1 VRAPGAARGARERE
15 RAEGVVLLA
24 PADYCREIEAYL
36 CRKNDGHL
44 IRIVGPAFELVARWA
59 EQGIP
64 FNVACAG
71 IDRSFER
78 YYRKGP
84 RRRPVRVEFC
94 EADVL
99 DAFDDWRRAVGVRS
113 HPSLHRPKET
123 DDLGDEASRHPRR
136 LSLVIHIER
145 AIARLTTLRGGPA
158 SGMDASVAD
167 AVRDL
172 DAMLGEARRA
182 RGDAR
187 EAIVQRLA
195 SIDES
200 LIAAVMTTLD
210 DEGRRRAEHEA
221 KDALAP
227 FRDRMS
233 PDAFQRACQAA
244 LRRSVREH
252 FGLPTVRYD
261 GG

>member
-1 VRAPGAARGARERE
+1 MI
-15 RAEGVVLLA
+15 LA

-44 IRIVGPAFELVARWA
+44 IRIVGPAFELVTRWA
-59 EQGIP
+59 EQGVP

-71 IDRSFER
+71 IDRYFER

-99 DAFDDWRRAVGVRS
+99 DAFDDWRRAVGVRG
-113 HPSLHRPKET
+113 HPALHRP
-123 DDLGDEASRHPRR
+123 DADGDLGDEASRHPRR
-136 LSLVIHIER
+136 PSLALHIER
-145 AIARLTTLRGGPA
+145 AVARLTALRGGA
-158 SGMDASVAD
+158 EAALDAGFAA
-167 AVRDL
+167 AVREL
-172 DAMLGEARRA
+172 DTMRGDARRA
-182 RGDAR
+182 RGESRD
-187 EAIVQRLA
+187 AIVRRLA
-195 SIDES
+195 SIDAS

-210 DEGRRRAEHEA
+210 DDGRRQVEREA

-227 FRDRMS
+227 FRDRM
-233 PDAFQRACQAA
+233 PADAFQRASQAA
-244 LRRSVREH
+244 LRRSVRER
-252 FGLPTVRYD
+252 FGLPTVSYD

>member
-1 VRAPGAARGARERE
+1 
-15 RAEGVVLLA
+15 VLLA

-44 IRIVGPAFELVARWA
+44 IRIVGPAFELVTRWA
-59 EQGIP
+59 EQGVP

-113 HPSLHRPKET
+113 HPALHRPNAD
-123 DDLGDEASRHPRR
+123 DDLGAEASRHPRR
-136 LSLVIHIER
+136 PSLALHIER
-145 AIARLTTLRGGPA
+145 AVARLTALRSGAAATLDTGL
-158 SGMDASVAD
+158 AD
-167 AVRDL
+167 AVREL
-172 DAMLGEARRA
+172 DALRGDAPRA
-182 RGDAR
+182 RGESRD
-187 EAIVQRLA
+187 AIVQRLA
-195 SIDES
+195 SIDSS
-200 LIAAVMTTLD
+200 LIAAVMATLD
-210 DEGRRRAEHEA
+210 DDGRRLVEREA
-221 KDALAP
+221 NDALAP
-227 FRDRMS
+227 FRDRM
-233 PDAFQRACQAA
+233 PADAFQSACQAA
-244 LRRSVREH
+244 LRRSVRER
-252 FGLPTVRYD
+252 FGLPTVSYD

>member
-1 VRAPGAARGARERE
+1 VI
-15 RAEGVVLLA
+15 LA

-44 IRIVGPAFELVARWA
+44 IRIVGPAFELVTRWA
-59 EQGIP
+59 EQGVP

-71 IDRSFER
+71 IDRYFER

-99 DAFDDWRRAVGVRS
+99 DAFDNWRRAVGVRS
-113 HPSLHRPKET
+113 HPALHRPDADE
-123 DDLGDEASRHPRR
+123 DLGEEASRHPRR
-136 LSLVIHIER
+136 PSLALHIER
-145 AIARLTTLRGGPA
+145 AVARLTVLR
-158 SGMDASVAD
+158 SGAAAALATSFAV
-167 AVRDL
+167 AVREL
-172 DAMLGEARRA
+172 DGMREEARRA
-182 RGDAR
+182 RGESRDL
-187 EAIVQRLA
+187 IVRRLA
-195 SIDES
+195 SIDDS

-210 DEGRRRAEHEA
+210 DEGRGQVERDA

-227 FRDRMS
+227 FRDRM
-233 PDAFQRACQAA
+233 PADAFQRACQAA
-244 LRRSVREH
+244 LRRSVRER
-252 FGLPTVRYD
+252 FGLPTVSYE